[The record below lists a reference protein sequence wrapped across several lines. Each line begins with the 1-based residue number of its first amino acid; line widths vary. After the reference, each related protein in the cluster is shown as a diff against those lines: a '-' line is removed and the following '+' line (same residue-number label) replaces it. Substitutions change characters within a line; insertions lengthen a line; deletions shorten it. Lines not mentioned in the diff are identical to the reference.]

1 MSVIPPGWRPT
12 RDELKQKTILITGAS
27 DGIGKAVALACA
39 SFGAE
44 VLLSGRNEA
53 ALERVYDDIVNAG
66 GRTPGL
72 IPLDLRTTQ
81 NQPYAE
87 LAETLLGE
95 GLAIDGLVHNAGVL
109 GERRALSQTSP
120 ESWQEVLQVNI
131 TATFLLTRAQIGRAH
146 V

>member
-66 GRTPGL
+66 REPPALPEIGQ
-72 IPLDLRTTQ
+72 LDV
-81 NQPYAE
+81 A
-87 LAETLLGE
+87 LLLDPE
-95 GLAIDGLVHNAGVL
+95 GQFAACLTHGWHGHRPPHMALFIGARHVL
-109 GERRALSQTSP
+109 
-120 ESWQEVLQVNI
+120 
-131 TATFLLTRAQIGRAH
+131 
-146 V
+146 